1 MNVEERIIGYD
12 KLTSLFGYWPSFH
25 DSEVLWVR
33 LDRRHLGEGYGPNLD
48 ALIHVFEMTSEVS
61 PDGYYILRHH
71 SLVHFRFHGVIE
83 LRLEEFNLQNQL
95 WELAISDI
103 GEGQTQRIHFQVE
116 FVPSFGLSA
125 SFQCNR
131 IQLLTVTRCKE
142 DATPLSDEAGGARY
156 LQ

>member
-1 MNVEERIIGYD
+1 MNVEERIVGYHR
-12 KLTSLFGYWPSFH
+12 LTSLFGYWPSFH
-25 DSEVLWVR
+25 DSEVLCVR
-33 LDRRHLGEGYGPNLD
+33 LERRQFIEGIGPNLD

-61 PDGYYILRHH
+61 PDGSYVLRHH
-71 SLVHFRFHGVIE
+71 SLVHFRFHGVVE
-83 LRLEEFNLQNQL
+83 LRLEGFNLQNML

-103 GEGQTQRIHFQVE
+103 GEQQSERIHFQVE

-131 IQLLTVTRCKE
+131 IELLTVTRCKE